1 MPEHDLQSQL
11 EELRSQLA
19 QDTPL
24 TDEERASLQAIA
36 QDIEARLATEGTTEY
51 NDSLVDGVNL
61 AVERFEVSHRHG
73 HDPAQHHA
81 DPGQYGHLKPLAG
94 RAMRPAASLAH
105 QAAVAHHQRLGAA
118 VRVDIQPATAH
129 IARVDGELSAA
140 ADAAGPGRCAPRT
153 ARGNRRAG
161 ESSPD
166 RPADSPAAAP
176 HRDIPPPHCPSPA
189 GR

>member
-61 AVERFEVSHRHG
+61 AVERFEVSH
-73 HDPAQHHA
+73 
-81 DPGQYGHLKPLAG
+81 PGMAMPL
-94 RAMRPAASLAH
+94 RNIMQTLANM
-105 QAAVAHHQRLGAA
+105 G
-118 VRVDIQPATAH
+118 I
-129 IARVDGELSAA
+129 
-140 ADAAGPGRCAPRT
+140 
-153 ARGNRRAG
+153 
-161 ESSPD
+161 
-166 RPADSPAAAP
+166 
-176 HRDIPPPHCPSPA
+176 
-189 GR
+189 